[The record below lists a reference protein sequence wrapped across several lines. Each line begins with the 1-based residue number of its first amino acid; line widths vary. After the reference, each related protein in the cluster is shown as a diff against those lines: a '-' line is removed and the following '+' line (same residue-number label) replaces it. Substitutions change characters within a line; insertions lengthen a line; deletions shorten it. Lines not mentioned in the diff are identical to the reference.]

1 MKFALVT
8 WQPKPNSTNDFQ
20 SFCEMYFATSMTRQT
35 AHIPTLCFI
44 WTNGRIIL
52 YTRSVQTR
60 LVMVARTHNEE
71 MRLYFIPQI

>member
-35 AHIPTLCFI
+35 AHIPTDPPHYALS
-44 WTNGRIIL
+44 G
-52 YTRSVQTR
+52 QTD
-60 LVMVARTHNEE
+60 A
-71 MRLYFIPQI
+71 